1 LARLAIGLHLPWQN
15 SKPFHYL
22 AERMKK
28 IGKSKQAGFTMLE
41 MLVVIGMSVIITAIA
56 IPRYLIIAAS
66 LRASG
71 DLRSVSGLLAQAK
84 IRAAADFTHARVY
97 ADLSGNTYQLQVWD
111 KAGNAGAGC
120 WVADSDTK
128 ADSLKTCLTFGGG
141 HPSGSLFTLAQGD
154 SFGFN
159 GLATGPTP
167 GQPTPSQATG
177 CLDSGGA
184 GVGGNTACI
193 IFNSR
198 GRPIDAGGGPI
209 PTGAFYLTNGAVV
222 DGVTISAT
230 GSIQSWSSPANSANW
245 YSQ

>member
-1 LARLAIGLHLPWQN
+1 
-15 SKPFHYL
+15 
-22 AERMKK
+22 MKK
-28 IGKSKQAGFTMLE
+28 IGTSKQAGFSMLE

-97 ADLSGNTYQLQVWD
+97 VNLTGNTYQLQVWN

-120 WVADSDTK
+120 WVAD
-128 ADSLKTCLTFGGG
+128 ADLTNTCLTYGGG
-141 HPSGSLFTLAQGD
+141 QPSGSLFVLQQGD
-154 SFGFN
+154 TFGFN
-159 GLATGPTP
+159 GLTAGPTP
-167 GQPTPSQATG
+167 GQPTPSQAAG
-177 CLDSGGA
+177 CLDNAGGP
-184 GVGGNTACI
+184 VGGNTACI
-193 IFNSR
+193 VFNSR
-198 GRPIDAGGGPI
+198 GLPISAAGAPI
-209 PTGAFYLTNGAVV
+209 PTGAFYLTNGSVV
-222 DGVTISAT
+222 DAVTISAT

>member
-1 LARLAIGLHLPWQN
+1 MARLAIGLHLPWQN

-71 DLRSVSGLLAQAK
+71 DLRSISGLLAQAK

-97 ADLSGNTYQLQVWD
+97 ADLSGNAYQLQIWN
-111 KAGNAGAGC
+111 KAGNGGVGC
-120 WVADSDTK
+120 WVAD
-128 ADSLKTCLTFGGG
+128 ADNTQTCLTYSGG
-141 HPSGSLFTLAQGD
+141 HPSGSVFPLAQGD
-154 SFGFN
+154 TFGFN

-167 GQPTPSQATG
+167 GQPTPSQAAT
-177 CLDSGGA
+177 CLDNSGVA
-184 GVGGNTACI
+184 VGGSTACI
-193 IFNSR
+193 VFNSR

-209 PTGAFYLTNGAVV
+209 STGAFYLTNGAVV
-222 DGVTISAT
+222 DATTISAT